1 VGGTLPQQTFQ
12 SGYSGWT
19 AKHDGST
26 SSVTH
31 SDGGETYGATQK
43 DENGYTWNRRTINKV
58 HTQSLVESGTVEGYY
73 IDGGLY
79 VTATYSY
86 NSGTVMTTITQGGQ
100 NSFNTPT
107 ANKLISYAV
116 NTYPLQAGAAD
127 LSFSTLTTTIPSA
140 KVVSV
145 GTYTFL
151 SQTTGSTTTN
161 RFSIAN
167 YRNVTTGTYT
177 ADGSGVYETVTTR
190 YGGVYNTSRWEVF
203 DNSNDNSVFRVVAG
217 EGGLP
222 SYEELQAGAVIGEAG
237 YSVEVGQVVVGT
249 YNGSGSVNGTVET
262 TAPTSQGTRSW
273 TDFVTYETTYE
284 STEEVWETFQTTR
297 EGWTDTTIATTTELF
312 GTETDTTVDTETT
325 YVETYEDYSS
335 TTSIG
340 EYEIYDTFT
349 ETSQVTVYQ
358 FTKTAN
364 QALIGTKP
372 QIESY
377 GETVT
382 TYKTTTSSESFVQ
395 TIGNASLYTYIDWG
409 YSTTGMVWAKPKED
423 GAIVGHYYVTTATG
437 AMPRA
442 SFSTATVEVFTIPDQ
457 IVIASDRNYKG
468 NFVRS
473 FYTSSGQ
480 NNYGNYALIFGAAS
494 DNFLLEPVGPPCIGG
509 VHRSGNKLELVDNC
523 SHTFP
528 AMLLWQGVHDPIHA
542 AAFASSFYEGGVPLI
557 SHNIPWEH
565 DSRTYNWL
573 TADGSKGELKVQWT
587 VDSTS
592 TSSTTFSI
600 GVEGQCS
607 YTGGKRTSQA
617 GGEYFSSR
625 KATLVAN
632 CPAVVSIKGGT
643 KSFAVGTHEIT
654 EPMRLDRRAGSV
666 MASGILVI
674 PPTYYAYNNVFIT
687 T

>member
-1 VGGTLPQQTFQ
+1 MIIRLVTGVGGTLPQQTFE

-19 AKHDGST
+19 ARHDGST
-26 SSVTH
+26 SSASD
-31 SDGGETYGATQK
+31 SDGGETYERTQR
-43 DENGYTWNRRTINKV
+43 DENGYTWNRRSIFKSFTKE
-58 HTQSLVESGTVEGYY
+58 LVESGTVEGYY
-73 IDGGLY
+73 MDGGRY

-86 NSGTVMTTITQGGQ
+86 NSGTVMTTITAGNQVT
-100 NSFNTPT
+100 FNIPT

-127 LSFSTLTTTIPSA
+127 LSFSTLSTTIPSA

-177 ADGSGVYETVTTR
+177 ADGSGVYQTVTTR
-190 YGGVYNTSRWEVF
+190 YGGVYATSRWEVF
-203 DNSNDNSVFRVVAG
+203 DNSNNNSVFRVVAG
-217 EGGLP
+217 QGGLP
-222 SYEELQAGAVIGEAG
+222 SYEELQDGFVIGEAG
-237 YSVEVGQVVVGT
+237 YDVEVGQVVV
-249 YNGSGSVNGTVET
+249 NGEVET
-262 TAPTSQGTRSW
+262 AAPTFQATRSW
-273 TDFVTYETTYE
+273 TDFATYETTYE
-284 STEEVWETFQTTR
+284 ATEEVWETFETTR

-312 GTETDTTVDTETT
+312 GTETDTTVYTETT

-340 EYEIYDTFT
+340 EYEIYDTLT

-382 TYKTTTSSESFVQ
+382 TYKTTTSSESSVQ
-395 TIGNASLYTYIDWG
+395 TKGNRSLYTYIDWG
-409 YSTTGMVWAKPKED
+409 YSTADMVWTKPKED
-423 GAIVGHYYVTTATG
+423 GGIVGYYYVTTATG

-442 SFSTATVEVFTIPDQ
+442 SFSTFTVEVFTIPDQ
-457 IVIASDRNYKG
+457 IKINSDRNYQG

-523 SHTFP
+523 PHTFP

-542 AAFASSFYEGGVPLI
+542 AAFASSFYAGGVPLI

-565 DSRTYNWL
+565 ESRTYNWL
-573 TADGSKGELKVQWT
+573 TADGSKGELKVQGA
-587 VDSTS
+587 VNSTS

-600 GVEGQCS
+600 GVDGQCS

-617 GGEYFSSR
+617 GGEYFSNR

-654 EPMRLDRRAGSV
+654 EPMRFDRRAGSV
-666 MASGILVI
+666 MVSGIAVI
-674 PPTYYAYNNVFIT
+674 APTYYAYHNVFIT